1 MISVIDY
8 DGGNCK
14 SVINILKRLNLK
26 FIFTNNKQEILKSDR
41 IILPGVSNFKYCIDS
56 LKKKNL
62 DIILYESVLI
72 KKKKILGICSG
83 MQILGTHSEEG
94 NADGLN
100 FIKGFIK
107 KIPSNQTLKVPHMGW
122 NKIDT
127 SNNNLFNNIKNY
139 TRFYFCHSYHFV
151 PDHENIIINYTNYN
165 IKICA
170 AYNFKNIYGVQFH
183 PEKSFLDGSI
193 LVKNFCENC

>member
-14 SVINILKRLNLK
+14 SVINILNRLNLK
-26 FIFTNNKQEILKSDR
+26 FFFTNDEQEILKSER

-62 DIILYESVLI
+62 DKILYENVLI

-83 MQILGTHSEEG
+83 MQILGTYSEEG
-94 NADGLN
+94 NVDGLN
-100 FIKGFIK
+100 IIKGFIK
-107 KIPSNQTLKVPHMGW
+107 KIPNNKTLKVPHMGW

-139 TRFYFCHSYHFV
+139 TRFYFCHSYHFSSN
-151 PDHENIIINYTNYN
+151 DKNLKINFTKY
-165 IKICA
+165 KFDICA
-170 AYNFKNIYGVQFH
+170 AFNYQNIYGVQFH
-183 PEKSFLDGSI
+183 PEKSYIEGSKLI
-193 LVKNFCENC
+193 SNFNEID

>member
-14 SVINILKRLNLK
+14 SVINILKRLNINFVFSNETK
-26 FIFTNNKQEILKSDR
+26 HISEAEK
-41 IILPGVSNFKYCIDS
+41 IILPGVSNFKYCINN
-56 LKKKNL
+56 LKKIGL
-62 DIILYESVLI
+62 DKILHENVVI

-94 NADGLN
+94 NIEGLN
-100 FIKGFIK
+100 FINGYVK
-107 KIPSNQTLKVPHMGW
+107 KIPENLKLKVPHMGW

-127 SNNNLFNNIKNY
+127 QNNNLFKDIKNF
-139 TRFYFCHSYHFV
+139 TRFYFCHSFHFE
-151 PDHENIIINYTNYN
+151 PAEKNIIVNYTNYN

-170 AYNFKNIYGVQFH
+170 AFNYNNIYGVQFH
-183 PEKSFLDGSI
+183 PEKSFLEGSKLI
-193 LVKNFCENC
+193 KNFCEIC

>member
-14 SVINILKRLNLK
+14 SVINILNRLNLK
-26 FIFTNNKQEILKSDR
+26 FIFTNSEQEILKSER

-62 DIILYESVLI
+62 DKILYESVLI

-94 NADGLN
+94 DVDGLN
-100 FIKGFIK
+100 IIKGFIK
-107 KIPSNQTLKVPHMGW
+107 KIPNNKTLKVPHMGW

-151 PDHENIIINYTNYN
+151 PDHKNIIMNYTNYN

-183 PEKSFLDGSI
+183 PEKSFLDGFK

>member
-14 SVINILKRLNLK
+14 SVINILNRLNLK
-26 FIFTNNKQEILKSDR
+26 FIFTNSEQEILKSER

-62 DIILYESVLI
+62 DKILYESVLK

-94 NADGLN
+94 DVDGLN
-100 FIKGFIK
+100 IIKGFIK
-107 KIPSNQTLKVPHMGW
+107 KIPNNKTLKVPHMGW

-151 PDHENIIINYTNYN
+151 PDHKNIIMNYTNYN

-183 PEKSFLDGSI
+183 PEKSFLDGFK

>member
-14 SVINILKRLNLK
+14 SVINILNRLNLK
-26 FIFTNNKQEILKSDR
+26 FIFTNSEQEILKSER

-62 DIILYESVLI
+62 DKILYESVLI

-94 NADGLN
+94 NSEGLN
-100 FIKGFIK
+100 IIKGFIK
-107 KIPSNQTLKVPHMGW
+107 KIPNNKTLKVPHMGW

-127 SNNNLFNNIKNY
+127 SNNNLFNKY
-139 TRFYFCHSYHFV
+139 
-151 PDHENIIINYTNYN
+151 
-165 IKICA
+165 
-170 AYNFKNIYGVQFH
+170 
-183 PEKSFLDGSI
+183 
-193 LVKNFCENC
+193 